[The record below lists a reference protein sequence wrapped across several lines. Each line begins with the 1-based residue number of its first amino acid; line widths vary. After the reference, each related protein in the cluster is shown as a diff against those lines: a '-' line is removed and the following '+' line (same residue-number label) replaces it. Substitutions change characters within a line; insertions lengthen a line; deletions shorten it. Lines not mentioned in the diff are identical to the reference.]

1 MRSELD
7 GVARVGQGGDAM
19 RRYLLALFALLLIP
33 FVAVVFGLLGAAMG
47 AVGMLKAAA
56 DLLGKP

>member
-1 MRSELD
+1 
-7 GVARVGQGGDAM
+7 M